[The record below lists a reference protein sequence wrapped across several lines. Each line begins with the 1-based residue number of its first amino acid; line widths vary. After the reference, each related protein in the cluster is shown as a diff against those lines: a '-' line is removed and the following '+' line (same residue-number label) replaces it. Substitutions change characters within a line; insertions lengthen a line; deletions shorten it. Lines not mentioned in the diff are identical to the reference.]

1 MVTFF
6 GTEITYQIQTKINL
20 CFSLPILISLTT
32 LGSQFTWIAP
42 TKGPEE
48 YYCVT
53 SGGSRNFFYGVI
65 KKLKLNK
72 NLIKKKKNLNILSY
86 RKKNTHTHTQIDEIL
101 QFHSTSFHILKSSH
115 DSLLYVFIIYCQC
128 KYDHFILLS
137 LYNIFV
143 LSYCGYI
150 FVIFYKNILN

>member
-1 MVTFF
+1 MITFF

-20 CFSLPILISLTT
+20 CFSFRILISLTT

-53 SGGSRNFFYGVI
+53 SGGFRNFFYGVI

-72 NLIKKKKNLNILSY
+72 NLIKKKNLNILSY
-86 RKKNTHTHTQIDEIL
+86 QKKKKNTHTHT
-101 QFHSTSFHILKSSH
+101 HT
-115 DSLLYVFIIYCQC
+115 
-128 KYDHFILLS
+128 
-137 LYNIFV
+137 NT
-143 LSYCGYI
+143 
-150 FVIFYKNILN
+150 

>member
-72 NLIKKKKNLNILSY
+72 NLIKNKKELEYIELSK
-86 RKKNTHTHTQIDEIL
+86 KKNTHTHTN
-101 QFHSTSFHILKSSH
+101 T
-115 DSLLYVFIIYCQC
+115 
-128 KYDHFILLS
+128 
-137 LYNIFV
+137 
-143 LSYCGYI
+143 
-150 FVIFYKNILN
+150 

>member
-6 GTEITYQIQTKINL
+6 GTEITYQIQTKISL

-72 NLIKKKKNLNILSY
+72 NLIKNKKELEYIELL
-86 RKKNTHTHTQIDEIL
+86 KNTHTHTHKYMKFYNFIL
-101 QFHSTSFHILKSSH
+101 R
-115 DSLLYVFIIYCQC
+115 VFIFWNHLMIVY
-128 KYDHFILLS
+128 YMFSLSIVNVSMTIL
-137 LYNIFV
+137 F
-143 LSYCGYI
+143 C
-150 FVIFYKNILN
+150 